1 MKKKQL
7 TMGSLFSGSGTFE
20 FAAEMAGIVPKFNS
34 EISPFPIRV
43 TTKRFPDVKFLGDVS
58 KVSGAEID
66 PIDILTFGS
75 PCQDLSIAGRRAGLA
90 GERSGLFH
98 QAMRIVSEMQ
108 AATNGEYPRYLVWEN
123 VLGAFSS
130 NEGKDFRQVLQEIVN
145 VTAERHLHVPQPKEW
160 LGVGCIMGDTYSIAW
175 RTFDSQYWGVPQ
187 RRKRIYL
194 VTDIRGKCAKEILF
208 DSEGLPWNPPQS
220 FHQRKNTSGHLEE
233 SIGET
238 EQGCDSDRGFGVGGG
253 DRGHGGRGDFPVWG
267 IAKESFMS
275 SKAWNAISITKEKSS
290 TLEASAPN
298 GVACPKSEPK
308 VFGICAKDSNA
319 MKSDNPHSGFYEAQ
333 TSRTLD
339 MNGGNPGCNQGGMA
353 IVEPI
358 KTYDVRFTSE
368 GTKNSRG
375 HCYET
380 DISRCLDSG
389 GEDPDSNHGGICV
402 MEPHSPKAFHS
413 SKNSH
418 HTTFTDETY
427 VDTLVAT
434 DYKDPPIVSIEPEY
448 IVRRLTPIE
457 CARLQGMPDWWC
469 DDLGTEN
476 PTEEDVVFWRNVF
489 LTWNQITKSSDNVR
503 SDAQII
509 KWLKNPYSESEEY
522 KMWGNGVTLPVVF
535 HVLSSIKLV
544 DEKDRK

>member
-1 MKKKQL
+1 
-7 TMGSLFSGSGTFE
+7 MGSLFSGSGTFE

-34 EISPFPIRV
+34 EIAPFPIRV
-43 TTKRFPDVKFLGDVS
+43 TTKRFPEVKFLGDVS

-66 PIDILTFGS
+66 PVDIITFGS
-75 PCQDLSIAGRRAGLA
+75 PCQDLSLAGRRAGLA

-98 QAMRIVSEMQ
+98 QAMRIVKEMQ
-108 AATNGEYPRYLVWEN
+108 EATNGEYPRYLVWEN

-130 NEGKDFRQVLQEIVN
+130 NEGKDFRQVLQEMVN

-160 LGVGCIMGDTYSIAW
+160 LGVGCIMGDSYSIAW

-208 DSEGLPWNPPQS
+208 NSEGMPWNPPQS
-220 FHQRKNTSGHLEE
+220 FHQRKGITRDFEE

-238 EQGCDSDRGFGVGGG
+238 EQGCNTDRGFRVGGG
-253 DRGHGGRGDFPVWG
+253 DRGPDGRGNLPVWG

-275 SKAWNAISITKEKSS
+275 SKAWNAISIMEEKSS
-290 TLEASAPN
+290 TLEAAAPN

-319 MKSDNPHSGFYEAQ
+319 MKSDNPNSGFYEAT

-339 MNGGNPGCNQGGMA
+339 MNGGCPACNQGGMA
-353 IVEPI
+353 VVEPKI
-358 KTYDVRFTSE
+358 
-368 GTKNSRG
+368 
-375 HCYET
+375 
-380 DISRCLDSG
+380 
-389 GEDPDSNHGGICV
+389 
-402 MEPHSPKAFHS
+402 FHT

-418 HTTFTDETY
+418 MTNIFEGGA

-448 IVRRLTPIE
+448 VVRRFTPVE

-469 DDLGTEN
+469 DGLETEN
-476 PTEEDVVFWRNVF
+476 PTEEDVAFWRNVF

-535 HVLSSIKLV
+535 HILSSIKLV